1 MPKDQGTQATMKDA
15 DTETRKLIKYFH
27 YGWKLG
33 DRTVSKISRYV
44 KRRKL
49 NKKDALKAEQMIA
62 NVIAICFLS
71 DYLSMFAPEEI
82 ESVCKNVADRSLEIV
97 KGSKQDED
105 QNLEGKSPNGYYPS

>member
-1 MPKDQGTQATMKDA
+1 MPKDQDTQATMKDA

-33 DRTVSKISRYV
+33 DRTVSKIRRYI

-62 NVIAICFLS
+62 NAIAICFLS

-97 KGSKQDED
+97 KEAKQKEAKQDED
-105 QNLEGKSPNGYYPS
+105 QNLLS

>member
-1 MPKDQGTQATMKDA
+1 MQKDQNIQAIMEKA
-15 DTETRKLIKYFH
+15 DPEMRKLMEYFH
-27 YGWKLG
+27 YGWQLG
-33 DRTVSKISRYV
+33 DSTVSKISRYI

-62 NVIAICFLS
+62 NAIAICFLS

-97 KGSKQDED
+97 KEAKQKEAKQDED
-105 QNLEGKSPNGYYPS
+105 QNLLS

>member
-1 MPKDQGTQATMKDA
+1 MPKDQDTQATMKDA

-33 DRTVSKISRYV
+33 DRTVSKISRYI

-62 NVIAICFLS
+62 NAIAICFLS

-97 KGSKQDED
+97 KEAKQKEAKQDED
-105 QNLEGKSPNGYYPS
+105 QNLLS